1 MTNAA
6 ALSEDR
12 YSSRIPRQTGR
23 RSLTQRKRRSG
34 QRVMQQQD
42 LEKEFYAAVEKAPEG
57 IRSHSRGKWLLQ
69 NSFAVESL
77 QGYYDNDIERWES
90 CHSAPS
96 PVILDAPSDY
106 GL

>member
-12 YSSRIPRQTGR
+12 YSAEYLDKLADEAEAAEEAIWAARYAAAN
-23 RSLTQRKRRSG
+23 
-34 QRVMQQQD
+34 

-57 IRSHSRGKWLLQ
+57 IRSTVEAMAFE
-69 NSFAVESL
+69 NSFAAEVYKE
-77 QGYYDNDIERWES
+77 YDNDIERWEVAIG
-90 CHSAPS
+90 CLAM
-96 PVILDAPSDY
+96 ILDAPSDY

>member
-12 YSSRIPRQTGR
+12 YSAEYLDKLADEADAAEEAIWAARYAAAN
-23 RSLTQRKRRSG
+23 
-34 QRVMQQQD
+34 

-57 IRSHSRGKWLLQ
+57 IRSEVEQIALQ
-69 NSFAVESL
+69 NSFAVETYK
-77 QGYYDNDIERWES
+77 YYDNDIERWENS
-90 CHSAPS
+90 IQTVA
-96 PVILDAPSDY
+96 VILDVPSEY